1 MTANSAVAPGAV
13 PKVPAWVTSTRAE
26 TLTPTQIAEVVR
38 AAGGTTSQAQMGAA
52 ISAGA
57 EDRAGTTQ
65 VLAGGR
71 GPAQG
76 LWQFEPTT
84 WRQYAPPGAPPT
96 ATGAT
101 PLQQAQAF
109 VRDVN
114 ANKGY
119 ASWAPDLGATWGT
132 NPTSPRPGS
141 PVASYLGTHHT
152 QARTTGILTWFG
164 ELSGAGAVAGGITGQ
179 PSGGAVATLTPVT
192 KLEQWVASG
201 AVRVGLVIFGAV
213 LVVVGVIMLLRGAHT
228 EELRVVTDGRGVTDA
243 KGAEDEGHAA
253 EAKDAAEAAVVAA

>member
-1 MTANSAVAPGAV
+1 
-13 PKVPAWVTSTRAE
+13 
-26 TLTPTQIAEVVR
+26 
-38 AAGGTTSQAQMGAA
+38 MGVA

-57 EDRAGTTQ
+57 EDGNGTTQ
-65 VLAGGR
+65 ALSGGR

-76 LWQFEPTT
+76 LWQFEPPT

-119 ASWAPDLGATWGT
+119 ASWAPDLGLAYGT
-132 NPTSPRPGS
+132 DPTTARPGS
-141 PVASYLGTHHT
+141 PVAAYLGTHH
-152 QARTTGILTWFG
+152 ASLTGATKPAPAWG
-164 ELSGAGAVAGGITGQ
+164 KAPGTSGAGS
-179 PSGGAVATLTPVT
+179 SGGLLTAFTPFVG
-192 KLEQWVASG
+192 LEQWLGSVA
-201 AVRVGLVIFGAV
+201 ARVGLVIFGAV

-228 EELRVVTDGRGVTDA
+228 EELRVVTDA
-243 KGAEDEGHAA
+243 KTPGELKAAGKNEHAG
-253 EAKDAAEAAVVAA
+253 EAARAAAAAAA